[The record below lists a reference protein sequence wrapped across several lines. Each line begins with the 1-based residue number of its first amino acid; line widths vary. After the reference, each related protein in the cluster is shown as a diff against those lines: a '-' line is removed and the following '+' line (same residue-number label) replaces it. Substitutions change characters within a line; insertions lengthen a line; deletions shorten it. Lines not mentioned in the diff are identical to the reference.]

1 MKILVSTSPGKLAR
15 LFAICFLLSA
25 YSLKAQ
31 QSMSIGTTTVKNN
44 AVLYL
49 VSQGKNQGL
58 IVPIVSNKSNVTPD
72 VGMVVYDESDNKL
85 YYRDNANWVTM
96 SGASGSVTLGGDL
109 SGAATAATVAKLQ
122 GKTLSASSP
131 VDGQIL
137 KYNGTTQAWELST
150 DAGAV
155 YTAGT
160 GITITSNQVSISN
173 DGVTTTQIAPNT
185 ITNADLNKT
194 TIPLSGFGAATASV
208 DLGSQKI
215 TNLAAPTATTDATT
229 KAYVDAADA
238 TKLSSTSLTTAGDI
252 LYHDGT
258 SSTRLARGTTG
269 QVLQSTATS
278 IQWTTPTVFTN
289 PMTTTGDL
297 ITGGASGTPTRLAG
311 ATGFLKSTGAATP
324 AWSAVNLSGTDV
336 TSTLPLANGGTGATT
351 AAAARTNLGLGTLS
365 TLNAVNLSS
374 TDVTSTL
381 PLANGG
387 TGATTAAAART
398 NLGLG
403 TLSTLSTV
411 TTTEITDGT
420 IVDADV
426 SATAAISGKKINPDF
441 GTQDILTTGR
451 AGLGLAVGNERLNI
465 KGTDNS
471 FAAGVRLEDDTNAAE
486 FGDILC
492 GSEGLFYHSQVSGN
506 NHYFLTSQFSS
517 VSNPALI
524 ILDNGNVGVG
534 TSAPSTNWNVSQN
547 VASIT
552 PMISV
557 DQLSTT
563 GDASMKFTTTT
574 NSFSVG
580 TNSTGSFKISNS
592 TALGTNDHFEITPG
606 VTDASTIPKV
616 FMDLG
621 PRGQDGVLINSNSAW
636 GTSLAISNGTATTT
650 GNGYAMTVTGPSGPT
665 SQANDFAMMRGL
677 AAVMTIGYNSA
688 GGFYNANFPSYTFF
702 GTTPMRLGV
711 NLASGTAP
719 GYNLEISGSA
729 GKSTG
734 TAWINTS
741 DIRLKKDVSRFTD
754 GLNVISKINPIW
766 FRYNGKGGTKPGEK
780 LQVGIVAQELK
791 EIAPYTVGTF
801 KAKYDETSPGEETF
815 YNFDYNA
822 IGYALINAV
831 KELDNKVKSLEA
843 ENSLLK
849 KQLQEVA
856 PPSGV
861 NDQSLKAELQTQK
874 ARTDLLETELK
885 EIKRLL
891 SMEAKQTSK

>member
-1 MKILVSTSPGKLAR
+1 MKILDSTSPGKLAR

-25 YSLKAQ
+25 YTSKAQ

-58 IVPIVSNKSNVTPD
+58 IVPIVSNKSSVTPD
-72 VGMVVYDESDNKL
+72 TGMIVYDESDNKL
-85 YYRDNANWVTM
+85 YYRDATSWVAM
-96 SGASGSVTLGGDL
+96 SGASGSVTVGGDL
-109 SGAATAATVAKLQ
+109 SGTATAATVAKLQ
-122 GKTLSASSP
+122 GKTLSALSP

-137 KYNGTTQAWELST
+137 KYNGTTQTWELST
-150 DAGAV
+150 DGGAV

-160 GITITSNQVSISN
+160 GITITSNQVSITN

-208 DLGSQKI
+208 DLGTQKI

-229 KAYVDAADA
+229 KAYVDAAVA

-258 SSTRLARGTTG
+258 TPTRLARGTTG

-278 IQWTTPTVFTN
+278 IQWATPTVFTN

-297 ITGGASGTPTRLAG
+297 ITGGAAGTPTRLAG
-311 ATGFLKSTGAATP
+311 AAGFLKSTGAATP
-324 AWSAVNLSGTDV
+324 TWSAVNLGGTDV
-336 TSTLPLANGGTGATT
+336 TSTLPLTNGGTGATT
-351 AAAARTNLGLGTLS
+351 VAGARTNLGLGTLS
-365 TLNAVNLSS
+365 TLN
-374 TDVTSTL
+374 
-381 PLANGG
+381 
-387 TGATTAAAART
+387 
-398 NLGLG
+398 
-403 TLSTLSTV
+403 TV

-420 IVDADV
+420 IVNADV
-426 SATAAISGKKINPDF
+426 SPTAAIAGTKIAPNF
-441 GTQDILTTGR
+441 GTQDILTTGKV
-451 AGLGLAVGNERLNI
+451 GLGLAVGNERLNI

-471 FAAGVRLEDDTNAAE
+471 FTAGLRLEDDTNAAE
-486 FGDILC
+486 FGDIIC
-492 GSEGLFYHSQVSGN
+492 GSEGLIYHSQVASN

-517 VSNPALI
+517 VFTPAMI

-534 TSAPSTNWNVSQN
+534 TSSPSTNWNVSEN
-547 VASIT
+547 VASTT

-606 VTDASTIPKV
+606 VADASTIPKV

-636 GTSLAISNGTATTT
+636 GTSLAISNGTSTTT

-719 GYNLEISGSA
+719 GYNLEVSGSA

-734 TAWINTS
+734 TTWINTS
-741 DIRLKKDVSRFTD
+741 DIRLKKDVSQFTD

-791 EIAPYTVGTF
+791 EIAPYTIGTF

-831 KELDNKVKSLEA
+831 KELDTKVKELEK
-843 ENSLLK
+843 ENSVLK
-849 KQLQEVA
+849 QQLQEVV
-856 PPSGV
+856 PPSGL
-861 NDQSLKAELQTQK
+861 NDKSLKAELQTQK
-874 ARTDLLETELK
+874 DRTDQLETELK

-891 SMEAKQTSK
+891 NMEAKGTTK